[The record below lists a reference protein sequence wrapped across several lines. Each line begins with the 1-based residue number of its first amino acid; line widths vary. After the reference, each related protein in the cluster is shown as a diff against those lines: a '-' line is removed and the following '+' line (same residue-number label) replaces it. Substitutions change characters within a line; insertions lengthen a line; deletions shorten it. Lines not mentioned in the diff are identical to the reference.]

1 MDVRIYSDAET
12 ASRAAAAWV
21 ADFLRRRPK
30 GVLGLT
36 GGRTPVPFHRELV
49 RLHRSEALSF
59 RRVTTF
65 NLDEY
70 AGIDRRHPAA
80 FARALAADLL
90 DLVDIPAKNTFAP
103 RAGGEA
109 AYEKRIRAAGGIDL
123 QFLGIGPDGHVGF
136 NAPGCSLGARTH
148 VTPLTRQGYAEAGE
162 RFRGLDQ
169 PAPRHGVT
177 MGMAT
182 IQAARG
188 CLMLAFGAGKA
199 RAVAE
204 MVEGAISAAW
214 PASALQLH
222 PSVVVFLDEAAAATL
237 RCRDAYA
244 WAAAAETAGQP
255 RMSLPPAGAGG
266 GVCRSV
272 SRRGRRKK
280 PSKEKR

>member
-1 MDVRIYSDAET
+1 MDVRIYSSPDL

-21 ADFLRRRPK
+21 ADALRRQPES
-30 GVLGLT
+30 VLGLT
-36 GGRTPVPFHRELV
+36 GGRTPGPFYRELV
-49 RLHRSEALSF
+49 RLHREEALRF

-70 AGIDRRHPAA
+70 VGVERSHPAA
-80 FARALAADLL
+80 FARALDADLL
-90 DLVDIPAKNTFAP
+90 SHVDILKKNTFAP

-136 NAPGCSLGARTH
+136 NAPGCSLGVRTH
-148 VTPLTRQGYAEAGE
+148 VTPLTRQGFAEAEE
-162 RFRGLDQ
+162 RFQGLSE
-169 PAPRHGVT
+169 PVPRHGVT

-188 CLMLAFGAGKA
+188 CLLLAFGSGKA

-204 MVEGAISAAW
+204 MVEGSISASW

-222 PSVVVFLDEAAAATL
+222 PSVIVFLDEAAAAGL
-237 RCRDAYA
+237 RNRDYYT
-244 WAAAAETAGQP
+244 WAAAANAARVPSTN
-255 RMSLPPAGAGG
+255 SLPAGAGG
-266 GVCRSV
+266 NIRRSV
-272 SRRGRRKK
+272 LRRGSRAKT
-280 PSKEKR
+280 SKERQ

>member
-1 MDVRIYSDAET
+1 MDVRIYSDADA

-21 ADFLRRRPK
+21 ADVLRRRPAS
-30 GVLGLT
+30 VLGLT
-36 GGRTPVPFHRELV
+36 GGRTPAPFYRELV
-49 RLHRSEALSF
+49 RLHRQAALSF

-70 AGIDRRHPAA
+70 VGVDRRHPAA
-80 FARALAADLL
+80 FARALDADLL
-90 DLVDIPAKNTFAP
+90 DSVDIPKKNTFAP

-109 AYEKRIRAAGGIDL
+109 AFEKRIRAAGGIDL

-148 VTPLTRQGYAEAGE
+148 VTALTRQGCAEAGE
-162 RFRGLDQ
+162 RFQGLTQ
-169 PAPRHGVT
+169 PVPRHGVT

-204 MVEGAISAAW
+204 MVEGAVSATW

-222 PSVVVFLDEAAAATL
+222 PSVIVFLDEAAATGL
-237 RCRDAYA
+237 RNRDGYA
-244 WAAAAETAGQP
+244 WAAAAEADRGS
-255 RMSLPPAGAGG
+255 RNDSPPAGAGG
-266 GVCRSV
+266 RARRSV
-272 SRRGRRKK
+272 SRRVSKANT
-280 PSKEKR
+280 SKEQQ